1 MCNILDNNMDEMVR
15 LKGKGKVLKLF
26 IVQATFWGDA
36 VKNSYDPSN
45 TPDYIRNIQ
54 GPRRKYYI
62 NEKRAEVELLSS
74 NIEVSFKSSVKL

>member
-1 MCNILDNNMDEMVR
+1 MDEMVR
-15 LKGKGKVLKLF
+15 FKGKGKFQQLLS
-26 IVQATFWGDA
+26 IQATFWGDA
-36 VKNSYDPSN
+36 AKNSYDPSN

-74 NIEVSFKSSVKL
+74 NIEVRLKFSSVL

>member
-1 MCNILDNNMDEMVR
+1 MDEMVR
-15 LKGKGKVLKLF
+15 FKWKGIKGNNQQFFYK
-26 IVQATFWGDA
+26 QATFWGDA
-36 VKNSYDPSN
+36 AKNSYDPSN
-45 TPDYIRNIQ
+45 TPYYIRNIQ